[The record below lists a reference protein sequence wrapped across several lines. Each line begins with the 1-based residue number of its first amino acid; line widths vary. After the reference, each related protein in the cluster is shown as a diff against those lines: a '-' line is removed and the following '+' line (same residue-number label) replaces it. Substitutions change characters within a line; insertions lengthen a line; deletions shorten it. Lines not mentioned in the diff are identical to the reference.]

1 MSQDDEGD
9 LSVAPRPLVAEH
21 YIARGPK
28 AVAVQRGTDL
38 LAIGEGDRGGAV
50 PRLHSGAHDTRRRR
64 DPFPVCEYRG
74 ALEVLTDPD
83 GARGGRFIAA
93 LLLIGATQRCLAR
106 VPIIMSAI
114 VCDQCQKDQAKRD
127 SS

>member
-9 LSVAPRPLVAEH
+9 LSVAPRPLATEH

-50 PRLHSGAHDTRRRR
+50 PRLHSGLMIL
-64 DPFPVCEYRG
+64 VE
-74 ALEVLTDPD
+74 
-83 GARGGRFIAA
+83 
-93 LLLIGATQRCLAR
+93 GATLFRYGSTA
-106 VPIIMSAI
+106 VPW
-114 VCDQCQKDQAKRD
+114 RY
-127 SS
+127 